1 MPGDIE
7 RLIEEIEQR
16 HYGKYRGVV
25 VDNEDPLGQGRV
37 SVKVPSVLGEQVL
50 WALPCTPYA
59 GPGIGWFGVPP
70 TDARVWVEFEGGHRN
85 HPIWAGCFWGEG
97 ELPDDA
103 GPDVV
108 LLRTP
113 GAVIRIEESGTV
125 EVETSGGAKLVLSG
139 SEITME
145 APAIRSSANGGV
157 TELSAAG
164 FDAMNGALKVI

>member
-1 MPGDIE
+1 MPADVE
-7 RLIEEIEQR
+7 RLMEEFEQR
-16 HYGKYRGVV
+16 HYGKYRGIV
-25 VDNEDPLGQGRV
+25 VDNEDPQERGRV
-37 SVKVPSVLGEQVL
+37 SVRIPSVLGEQVL

-59 GPGIGWFGVPP
+59 GPGIGWFAVPP
-70 TDARVWVEFEGGHRN
+70 AGASVWVEFEGGQRN
-85 HPIWAGCFWGEG
+85 HPIWAGCFWDPG
-97 ELPDDA
+97 ELPA
-103 GPDVV
+103 GAAADVV

-113 GAVIRIEESGTV
+113 GATVRIEQSGTV

-145 APAIRSSANGGV
+145 APAIRSNANGGV